1 MEFIDL
7 YDEDMRP
14 LGKKVPRS
22 HIREQDDFFFIVH
35 VWIQDSNGAYL
46 IQKRSKDDDFRPYL
60 WATTMG
66 IVASG
71 ETSSLAAIKEVR
83 EELGL
88 SLEKDDLH
96 LVARYKT
103 RSSYA
108 NHFTDVFLVKKDVKI
123 EDLRLEPSEVEQVK
137 FVQKDQLYAMINTE
151 QFWDYKEL
159 LHVDEYFIDL
169 EKSE

>member
-1 MEFIDL
+1 MEYIDL

-14 LGKKVPRS
+14 LGKRVPRS
-22 HIREQDDFFFIVH
+22 QLRKQGDFFFIVH
-35 VWIQDSNGAYL
+35 IWIQNSEGAYL
-46 IQKRSKDDDFRPYL
+46 IQTRSKEDDFSPYL

-66 IVASG
+66 IVSHG
-71 ETSSLAAIKEVR
+71 ETTSEAAIKEVR

-88 SLEKDDLH
+88 SLKEGELR
-96 LVARYKT
+96 LVSRYKT